1 MKLLTRWLVLAL
13 GVALSAALVPG
24 IECKDGVTLLL
35 VVILLSVFNAI
46 LKPLLVFFTLPFVVV
61 TLGLGIWL
69 INAFLIIA
77 VSKVVVGFY
86 VRDFWAALWGAFI
99 ISMTNLLLA
108 RFKVVRVVS
117 PAKREKKPTDVIDI

>member
-69 INAFLIIA
+69 INAFLFLA
-77 VSKVVVGFY
+77 VSRVVEGFH
-86 VRDFWAALWGAFI
+86 VRDFWSALWGAFI
-99 ISMTNLLLA
+99 VSMTNLLLA
-108 RFKVVRVVS
+108 RFKVVRVVP
-117 PAKREKKPTDVIDI
+117 PAKGGKKPTDVIDI